1 MQDTTG
7 GAVLVRVAAW
17 YIVLMMTGMGV
28 AQAQSS
34 VRPSLKTSPGL
45 QVRKLQ
51 EEDMAVY
58 LIGDQMKTLEDGTLR
73 LEGGAQ
79 VRRID
84 SVVKGDRID
93 YQEKTGQVEVRGNGL
108 IMRDGALVRS
118 PEFDYNLDAD
128 TGRMSSPEFWLGATG
143 GSGTATQADILS
155 SNHMRLSDVNYSGCP
170 CPEPAWYIQSPKV
183 DLYSKENE
191 GVARNG
197 VLYFKG
203 MPLLYSPYLTFPLRK
218 ERKSGFLLPT
228 YGMTTRGG
236 VDLSVP
242 YYLNLAPNYDAT
254 LTPRFMAK
262 RGAMLG
268 GNSATWVTA
277 SPEN

>member
-1 MQDTTG
+1 M
-7 GAVLVRVAAW
+7 RVAAW

-93 YQEKTGQVEVRGNGL
+93 YQEKTGQVQVRGNGL

-143 GSGTATQADILS
+143 GSGTATQADILN
-155 SNHMRLSDVNYSGCP
+155 SNHMRLSGVNYSGCP

-236 VDLSVP
+236 LDFSVP

-254 LTPRFMAK
+254 LTPRFMSK

-268 GNSATWVTA
+268 GGVPLSG
-277 SPEN
+277 

>member
-1 MQDTTG
+1 M
-7 GAVLVRVAAW
+7 RVAAW

-108 IMRDGALVRS
+108 IMRDGAWCAARS
-118 PEFDYNLDAD
+118 LITTWTRIQGACRP
-128 TGRMSSPEFWLGATG
+128 RSSGWGPPAV
-143 GSGTATQADILS
+143 AVPRR
-155 SNHMRLSDVNYSGCP
+155 RL
-170 CPEPAWYIQSPKV
+170 I
-183 DLYSKENE
+183 
-191 GVARNG
+191 
-197 VLYFKG
+197 F
-203 MPLLYSPYLTFPLRK
+203 
-218 ERKSGFLLPT
+218 
-228 YGMTTRGG
+228 
-236 VDLSVP
+236 SVP
-242 YYLNLAPNYDAT
+242 TICGYP
-254 LTPRFMAK
+254 M
-262 RGAMLG
+262 
-268 GNSATWVTA
+268 
-277 SPEN
+277 